1 MSAFFSGTE
10 TACFSL
16 SQLQKERMSNSAR
29 GRRALKILVDPGR
42 LLTSILL
49 GNTFV
54 NVAASSLA
62 AGITADLIPGTLG
75 LGIGVLVMTF
85 LLLVMGEIS
94 PKTLARRKN
103 REWIESSSRIVGLM
117 LWIFSPAAKLLTY
130 PADLADRL
138 VPGREGTDN
147 YLAAE
152 LYILMEMARDEGILG
167 GEAATA
173 VAILELDERQC
184 VSAMVPR
191 EKVFSFMSDWTVER
205 IKEEAEKS
213 SQTAY
218 PYIDASTGLMTGVVD
233 VKDLLGMDLFI
244 VKEVPFFPE
253 SARLSRVLSDL
264 RKTGNRM
271 GAVVDEYGDWTGI
284 ISVADILERAVFA
297 GSSGAPLPKGVSRSG
312 TGFLVPASLSIETLA
327 VLLNSETLSARYA
340 ESCGGLLQEVTGR
353 LPVQGEVIEYSGFLF
368 RIIRVHVNALEK
380 IFVEKVA
387 KS

>member
-1 MSAFFSGTE
+1 MSTTS
-10 TACFSL
+10 
-16 SQLQKERMSNSAR
+16 R
-29 GRRALKILVDPGR
+29 GRRALKLLSDPGK

-62 AGITADLIPGTLG
+62 AGITADLIPGALG

-85 LLLVMGEIS
+85 LLLVFGEIS

-103 REWIESSSRIVGLM
+103 REWIEASSAVVGLM
-117 LWIFSPAAKLLTY
+117 LRFLSPAARLLTY
-130 PADLADRL
+130 PADITNRI
-138 VPGREGTDN
+138 VPGIEGSESFV
-147 YLAAE
+147 AAE

-191 EKVFSFMSDWTVER
+191 EKVLCFMSDWSIEK
-205 IKEEAEKS
+205 IKEEAKKS

-218 PYIDASTGLMTGVVD
+218 PFIDSATGLMTGVID
-233 VKDLLGMDLFI
+233 VGDLLGMGNF
-244 VKEVPFFPE
+244 VVRQVPFFPE
-253 SARLSRVLSDL
+253 SARLSRVLADL
-264 RKTGNRM
+264 RASQCRM

-297 GSSGAPLPKGVSRSG
+297 GSTGAPLPEGVIRSG
-312 TGFLVPASLSIETLA
+312 DGFLIPATLSVDILA
-327 VLLNSETLSARYA
+327 ALMSSDTLSARFA
-340 ESCGGLLQEVTGR
+340 ESCGGLLQEITGR
-353 LPVQGEVIEYSGFLF
+353 LPGQGEVIEYSGFTF
-368 RIIRVHVNALEK
+368 RVIAVRANSLER
-380 IFVEKVA
+380 IYVERTE

>member
-1 MSAFFSGTE
+1 MSAT
-10 TACFSL
+10 
-16 SQLQKERMSNSAR
+16 AR
-29 GRRALKILVDPGR
+29 GRRALKLLIDPGR

-85 LLLVMGEIS
+85 LLLVLGEIS
-94 PKTLARRKN
+94 PKTLARRRN
-103 REWIESSSRIVGLM
+103 REWVEASARIMGLA
-117 LWIFSPAAKLLTY
+117 LRLLSPAAKLLTH
-130 PADLADRL
+130 PAEFADRFF
-138 VPGREGTDN
+138 PGREGADSYMT
-147 YLAAE
+147 AE

-173 VAILELDERQC
+173 VAILELDERHC

-191 EKVFSFMSDWTVER
+191 EKVHFLMSDWSIDTL
-205 IKEEAEKS
+205 KEEAAKS
-213 SQTAY
+213 FHTAY
-218 PYIDASTGLMTGVVD
+218 PYIDHSTGLMTGVVD
-233 VKDLLGMDLFI
+233 VRDLLGKDKFTI
-244 VKEVPFFPE
+244 REVPFFPE
-253 SARLSRVLSDL
+253 SARLNRVLSDL
-264 RKTGNRM
+264 RAFGCRM

-297 GSSGAPLPKGVSRSG
+297 GSAGVPLPEGVNRSG
-312 TGFLVPASLSIETLA
+312 HGFLIPASLPVDTLA
-327 VLLNSETLSARYA
+327 TLMNSESLSARYA

-353 LPVQGEVIEYSGFLF
+353 LPARGEVIEHSGFTF
-368 RIIRVHVNALEK
+368 RIIEVHANSLER
-380 IFVEKVA
+380 IMVERTE

>member
-1 MSAFFSGTE
+1 MKLLA
-10 TACFSL
+10 
-16 SQLQKERMSNSAR
+16 
-29 GRRALKILVDPGR
+29 DPGR

-85 LLLVMGEIS
+85 LLLVLGEIS

-117 LWIFSPAAKLLTY
+117 LRIFSPAAKLLTY

-138 VPGREGTDN
+138 VPGREGADK
-147 YLAAE
+147 YMAAE
-152 LYILMEMARDEGILG
+152 LYILMEMARNEGILG

-191 EKVFSFMSDWTVER
+191 EKVTSFLSDWTVER

-218 PYIDASTGLMTGVVD
+218 PYIDASTGLMTGVID
-233 VKDLLGMDLFI
+233 VKDLLGKDLFI

-253 SARLSRVLSDL
+253 SARLSGVLSDL
-264 RKTGNRM
+264 RTSGNRM

-297 GSSGAPLPKGVSRSG
+297 GSSGAPLPEGVSRSG
-312 TGFLVPASLSIETLA
+312 AGFLIPASLSIETLA
-327 VLLNSETLSARYA
+327 ALLRSETLSARYA
-340 ESCGGLLQEVTGR
+340 ESCGGLLQEITGR

-380 IFVEKVA
+380 IFVEKVVR
-387 KS
+387 S